1 MSYKLIIA
9 VVLVLGAIGV
19 AVGFAWPRWQSPEVL
34 ELAGIVEIQEVRLA
48 SKVGGRIEKVLVSES
63 ELVSA
68 NQPLIVLDSRELVAQ
83 QDQLRA
89 KLDSAKSA
97 LEKAENGPLPEEK
110 TAAKAAIEA
119 AEAKLER
126 LENGARQESIDATR
140 AELAA
145 EEAEMQAKDKD
156 LARVTALH
164 KRGAKSDSDLD
175 DARRDFNVAK
185 ARADAARARFNLIT
199 APPRTEDVAE
209 VKAEIARLT
218 AQWQLLENGTR
229 EEDKAMA
236 RAQVADLEAQLAA
249 LQVQLDETVIK
260 AAEPCRIEVLVLR
273 EGDMASPGQ
282 TVVRVLRADDRWVK
296 AYVPEVQLGGV
307 RLKQKVEI
315 RTDARR
321 DKPLS
326 GTVVHI
332 AEISEFTPRNVQT
345 LEGRKHQVFAVKI
358 RVDDP
363 EGILKSGMAA
373 QVTLPL
379 KQ

>member
-1 MSYKLIIA
+1 MSYKSIIA
-9 VVLVLGAIGV
+9 VVLVLVGIGV
-19 AVGFAWPRWQSPEVL
+19 AVGFAWPRWQSPDVL

-63 ELVSA
+63 DLVSA
-68 NQPLIVLDSRELVAQ
+68 NQPLIVLDSRELIAQ
-83 QDQLRA
+83 KDQLRA

-97 LEKAENGPLPEEK
+97 LEKAENGPRPEEK
-110 TAAKAAIEA
+110 TAAKAAIDA

-126 LENGARQESIDATR
+126 LENGARPEEIDASR
-140 AELAA
+140 ADVAA
-145 EEAEMQAKDKD
+145 ADAEMQAMDKE
-156 LARVTALH
+156 LARIRTLRE
-164 KRGAKSDSDLD
+164 RGAKSQSDLE
-175 DARRDFNVAK
+175 DAQRAFDVAK
-185 ARADAARARFNLIT
+185 AKADAARARFNLVT
-199 APPRTEDVAE
+199 APPRSEDVAE
-209 VKAEIARLT
+209 AKAEIARLT
-218 AQWQLLENGTR
+218 ANWQLLENGTR

-282 TVVRVLRADDRWVK
+282 TVVRVLRSDDRWVK
-296 AYVPEVQLGGV
+296 AYVPEVELARV
-307 RLKQKVEI
+307 RLNQKVEI
-315 RTDARR
+315 RTDAQRV
-321 DKPLS
+321 KPLS
-326 GTVVHI
+326 GTIIHI

-345 LEGRKHQVFAVKI
+345 REGRKHQVFAFKI

-379 KQ
+379 K